1 MKMVCC
7 MFLYDLIPGAT
18 YYSEAYKLPV
28 VAGGFMSLT
37 AGLQMLIGMC
47 RMYTISTHE
56 HDVLVV

>member
-1 MKMVCC
+1 MLCC
-7 MFLYDLIPGAT
+7 MFLYDLTPGAM

-37 AGLQMLIGMC
+37 AGLEMLIVMCYC
-47 RMYTISTHE
+47 RMYTISTHD